1 MQATPDCSATRGETG
16 DVANIPDGGGTLDV
30 VNVASARAAAEVW
43 LEELPQQV
51 HDSLESVTVQ
61 VVDQVPPGHP
71 SNVKGIFLGRPQ
83 AGDPEDD
90 DDCDAGEWYDYS
102 PVTGELELAAHGG
115 VLPAEG
121 TIVLVAPNLSSP
133 DDVWICL
140 AHETGHALGL
150 DEWEVAELG
159 LE

>member
-1 MQATPDCSATRGETG
+1 MT
-16 DVANIPDGGGTLDV
+16 VAGCRA
-30 VNVASARAAAEVW
+30 VAARF

-51 HDSLESVTVQ
+51 HDALESVAVQ

-71 SNVKGIFLGRPQ
+71 SNVKGIFVGRPQ

-90 DDCDAGEWYDYS
+90 DDCDAGEWYDVD
-102 PVTGELELAAHGG
+102 PETGDLELAQHGG

-121 TIVLVAPNLSSP
+121 TIVLVAPNLAGP
-133 DDVWICL
+133 DDVMICM

-150 DEWEVAELG
+150 DEWDVAELG

>member
-1 MQATPDCSATRGETG
+1 M
-16 DVANIPDGGGTLDV
+16 
-30 VNVASARAAAEVW
+30 NVASCRAAVARF

-51 HDSLESVTVQ
+51 HDALESVTVQ
-61 VVDQVPPGHP
+61 VVERVPPGHP
-71 SNVKGIFLGRPQ
+71 PDVKGIFIGRPQ

-90 DDCDAGEWYDYS
+90 DDCDAGEWYDYD
-102 PVTGELELAAHGG
+102 PETGQLELAEHGG
-115 VLPAEG
+115 VVPAEG
-121 TIVLVAPNLSSP
+121 TIVLVASNLAN
-133 DDVWICL
+133 DNDVQLCL